1 MSMNDYDS
9 QAELAL
15 KAAPL
20 PTRKMLKRRRNVF
33 IQLLRLIAINI
44 KMIRVIWAS
53 HHH

>member
-1 MSMNDYDS
+1 MNDFDP
-9 QAELAL
+9 QAELAV

-20 PTRKMLKRRRNVF
+20 PTSKMLKHRRNVLV
-33 IQLLRLIAINI
+33 QLWRLIAINI